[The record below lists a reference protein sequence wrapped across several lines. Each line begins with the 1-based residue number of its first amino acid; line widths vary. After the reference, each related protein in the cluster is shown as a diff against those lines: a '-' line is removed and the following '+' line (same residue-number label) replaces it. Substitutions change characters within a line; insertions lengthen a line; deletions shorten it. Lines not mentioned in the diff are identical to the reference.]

1 MPPHFP
7 LLVDLLPVARR
18 EIFSKL
24 TPPDSPP
31 IISSHYPFVVRPP
44 TIHQPNLTSHPSL
57 ISNHGAKYRYGEY
70 FDQSSMSMDQSSS
83 MSMDQSDNSLQLTLS
98 NVNLGRPSNPDQA
111 DRQANESTELDEL
124 PPPPA
129 PKRRRRT
136 QEEMDVFRA
145 EQEQA
150 RLRRKQER
158 EMAKLIK
165 NQEKEAQKQAREAEK
180 QAKEA
185 GKRKEADK
193 RRKTRSG
200 SRSTRSSG
208 SEDADNRG
216 KQFVHSDFEN
226 ICSYLENSQHYT
238 DLYGDGSKT
247 GVGTTKMTK
256 TQAFDVFAVWM
267 NNTNPDLLLN
277 GRRLQLRINRYK
289 KKYLEAK
296 RFEENTGAGIESSE
310 GPQTLAEALEKI
322 CPCFDRIDAIL
333 RDKANVVAMLEFD
346 HSQPGLELPP
356 IDEESDGSQE
366 GDLPTGQRLEPV
378 TSSIDQV
385 EETAGSESL
394 GRDPTQESS
403 TDEFTDSLPNSTPL
417 SRSIHLGTATGNPSS
432 QSAQGDPQSVDKGST
447 QPTTPTPSVPGGGG
461 RQSARGRQ
469 TPLGRCSQLALI
481 SESSPSN
488 PPQQAPKV
496 SLATAFSSSA
506 DSRFA
511 IIERQLQ
518 VEEQRMQRED
528 ARDQKKEAREDSREA
543 REVDR
548 WNRQLDWERERYNR
562 EEKRAEEKETK
573 EVLRHEI
580 VIRMRNENSSSSASC
595 QSV

>member
-1 MPPHFP
+1 MEQSTNMENTLQISPSS
-7 LLVDLLPVARR
+7 LLD
-18 EIFSKL
+18 
-24 TPPDSPP
+24 
-31 IISSHYPFVVRPP
+31 
-44 TIHQPNLTSHPSL
+44 QSL
-57 ISNHGAKYRYGEY
+57 SL
-70 FDQSSMSMDQSSS
+70 DQSSMSMDQLSL

-98 NVNLGRPSNPDQA
+98 NVNLRRSSNPDRA
-111 DRQANESTELDEL
+111 NRQANNSTELDKL

-136 QEEMDVFRA
+136 QDEMDVFRA

-150 RLRRKQER
+150 RLCRKQER

-200 SRSTRSSG
+200 SRSTRLSG
-208 SEDADNRG
+208 SEYADNRG
-216 KQFVHSDFEN
+216 KQFVHSNFEN
-226 ICSYLENSQHYT
+226 ICSYLENTQHYT
-238 DLYGDGSKT
+238 NLYGDGSKT

-256 TQAFDVFAVWM
+256 TQAFNVFA
-267 NNTNPDLLLN
+267 
-277 GRRLQLRINRYK
+277 

-310 GPQTLAEALEKI
+310 GLQTLAEALEKI

-333 RDKANVVAMLEFD
+333 QDKANVVAMLEFD

-366 GDLPTGQRLEPV
+366 GDLPTGQRLKTV

-417 SRSIHLGTATGNPSS
+417 SRSIYLGTATRNPSS
-432 QSAQGDPQSVDKGST
+432 QSAQGDPQSVNKGST
-447 QPTTPTPSVPGGGG
+447 QPTTPTPSVPGGVGDNQLAAFKHLLAG
-461 RQSARGRQ
+461 APSRLRSRQVRHQTLLNKRQRSCWRPHSQAWPTPDLQSSSVNYKLRNKECSVRTPATKKKRSTRRIKRSTRGR
-469 TPLGRCSQLALI
+469 PM
-481 SESSPSN
+481 E
-488 PPQQAPKV
+488 
-496 SLATAFSSSA
+496 
-506 DSRFA
+506 
-511 IIERQLQ
+511 
-518 VEEQRMQRED
+518 
-528 ARDQKKEAREDSREA
+528 
-543 REVDR
+543 
-548 WNRQLDWERERYNR
+548 
-562 EEKRAEEKETK
+562 
-573 EVLRHEI
+573 
-580 VIRMRNENSSSSASC
+580 
-595 QSV
+595 

>member
-1 MPPHFP
+1 MEQSTDMENTLQISPSS
-7 LLVDLLPVARR
+7 LL
-18 EIFSKL
+18 
-24 TPPDSPP
+24 
-31 IISSHYPFVVRPP
+31 
-44 TIHQPNLTSHPSL
+44 
-57 ISNHGAKYRYGEY
+57 
-70 FDQSSMSMDQSSS
+70 DQSLSLDQSS
-83 MSMDQSDNSLQLTLS
+83 MSMDQSDNSLQLSLL
-98 NVNLGRPSNPDQA
+98 NVNLGRSSNPDQA
-111 DRQANESTELDEL
+111 NRQANNSTELDEL

-136 QEEMDVFRA
+136 QDEMDVFRA

-150 RLRRKQER
+150 RLCRKQER

-200 SRSTRSSG
+200 SRSTRLSG
-208 SEDADNRG
+208 SEDADYRG

-226 ICSYLENSQHYT
+226 ICSYLENTEHYT

-247 GVGTTKMTK
+247 GVGMTKMTK
-256 TQAFDVFAVWM
+256 SQAFDVFAVWM

-277 GRRLQLRINRYK
+277 GRRLQLRIDRYK

-296 RFEENTGAGIESSE
+296 WFEENTGAGIESSE

-333 RDKANVVAMLEFD
+333 QDKANVVAMLEFD

-356 IDEESDGSQE
+356 IDEESDESQE
-366 GDLPTGQRLEPV
+366 GDLPTGQQLETV
-378 TSSIDQV
+378 TSSINRL
-385 EETAGSESL
+385 EETATSEAPDRLGL

-417 SRSIHLGTATGNPSS
+417 SLSIPLGTATRDPSTHS
-432 QSAQGDPQSVDKGST
+432 VQGEPPRSANNSST
-447 QPTTPTPSVPGGGG
+447 QPTTPTPSCANAGG

-469 TPLGRCSQLALI
+469 TPLGRCAQLASI
-481 SESSPSN
+481 SASSPSN

-511 IIERQLQ
+511 IIERQIEWK
-518 VEEQRMQRED
+518 V
-528 ARDQKKEAREDSREA
+528 KPSEARESGEK
-543 REVDR
+543 VDR
-548 WNRQLDWERERYNR
+548 MHKVLKSLLRGIRASTDAGDHGRLRNGGSGYTAEGLQGAGSTEGQKRGSERTRGGSGGGRPAQERPEEYLDRQTSEG
-562 EEKRAEEKETK
+562 
-573 EVLRHEI
+573 
-580 VIRMRNENSSSSASC
+580 
-595 QSV
+595 

>member
-1 MPPHFP
+1 MEQSTDMENTLQISPSS
-7 LLVDLLPVARR
+7 LLD
-18 EIFSKL
+18 
-24 TPPDSPP
+24 
-31 IISSHYPFVVRPP
+31 
-44 TIHQPNLTSHPSL
+44 QSL
-57 ISNHGAKYRYGEY
+57 SL
-70 FDQSSMSMDQSSS
+70 DQSSMSMDQLSL

-98 NVNLGRPSNPDQA
+98 NVNLRRSSNPDRA
-111 DRQANESTELDEL
+111 NCQANNSTELDEL

-136 QEEMDVFRA
+136 QDEMDVFRA

-150 RLRRKQER
+150 RLCRKQER

-193 RRKTRSG
+193 RRKTR
-200 SRSTRSSG
+200 
-208 SEDADNRG
+208 
-216 KQFVHSDFEN
+216 K
-226 ICSYLENSQHYT
+226 
-238 DLYGDGSKT
+238 
-247 GVGTTKMTK
+247 
-256 TQAFDVFAVWM
+256 
-267 NNTNPDLLLN
+267 
-277 GRRLQLRINRYK
+277 
-289 KKYLEAK
+289 AK

-310 GPQTLAEALEKI
+310 GLKTLAEALEKI

-333 RDKANVVAMLEFD
+333 QDKANVVAMLEFD

-366 GDLPTGQRLEPV
+366 GDLPTGQRLKTV

-417 SRSIHLGTATGNPSS
+417 SRSIYLGTATRNPSS
-432 QSAQGDPQSVDKGST
+432 QSAQGDPQSVNKGST

-461 RQSARGRQ
+461 RQSARGLQ
-469 TPLGRCSQLALI
+469 TPLGRCSQSASI
-481 SESSPSN
+481 SASSPSN

-496 SLATAFSSSA
+496 LLATAFSSLA

-528 ARDQKKEAREDSREA
+528 ACDQKKRSTRGRPME
-543 REVDR
+543 
-548 WNRQLDWERERYNR
+548 
-562 EEKRAEEKETK
+562 
-573 EVLRHEI
+573 
-580 VIRMRNENSSSSASC
+580 
-595 QSV
+595 